1 MHPCL
6 PLSLL
11 DANIILL
18 IHLLLFNSADHLISK
33 KQFMDNSFPTCEQN
47 IINIWRALCFSALYE
62 RLQTRSRKEN
72 GSFECQ
78 ELTKQD
84 GWLTDREFTH
94 STGEIIQVKC
104 STGNSTS
111 AWCWAHKMTIYHS
124 SHSLHTHSLYLP
136 LNYGKGKQSKECE
149 PKTRAMLRWIA
160 GKKELRHTTKSLLNR
175 SRLLCRKCFKCRQK
189 QTWRQVDSG
198 RSSTS
203 SSFWEKVSRWRLFV
217 WQCQG
222 VALISFMPTI
232 NLP

>member
-1 MHPCL
+1 MRDYRPGPEKKMEAL
-6 PLSLL
+6 NVRNWPSKMDDWQTGSSLTQQGRLFKSSAAQGTPPLHGAEHIRWLYITP
-11 DANIILL
+11 ATHC
-18 IHLLLFNSADHLISK
+18 IHIPFICPSI
-33 KQFMDNSFPTCEQN
+33 ME
-47 IINIWRALCFSALYE
+47 
-62 RLQTRSRKEN
+62 
-72 GSFECQ
+72 
-78 ELTKQD
+78 
-84 GWLTDREFTH
+84 
-94 STGEIIQVKC
+94 
-104 STGNSTS
+104 
-111 AWCWAHKMTIYHS
+111 
-124 SHSLHTHSLYLP
+124 
-136 LNYGKGKQSKECE
+136 KGKQSKECE
-149 PKTRAMLRWIA
+149 PKTRAMLSWIA

>member
-136 LNYGKGKQSKECE
+136 LNYGKRKTKQGMWTKNQGNASLNS
-149 PKTRAMLRWIA
+149 R
-160 GKKELRHTTKSLLNR
+160 KK
-175 SRLLCRKCFKCRQK
+175 
-189 QTWRQVDSG
+189 
-198 RSSTS
+198 
-203 SSFWEKVSRWRLFV
+203 
-217 WQCQG
+217 G
-222 VALISFMPTI
+222 VKAH
-232 NLP
+232 N